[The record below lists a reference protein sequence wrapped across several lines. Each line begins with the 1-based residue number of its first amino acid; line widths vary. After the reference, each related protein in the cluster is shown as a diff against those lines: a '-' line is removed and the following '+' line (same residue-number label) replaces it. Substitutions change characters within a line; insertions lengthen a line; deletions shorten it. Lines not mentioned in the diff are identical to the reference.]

1 MKIPINTLFATLAF
15 FLFSC
20 QVEKKK
26 DLDFDEPLKEET
38 SVNEE
43 TSVDEDSQL
52 ESAAKEQEEYVSQS
66 TDPQTADNLRNFL
79 KSYTAADYEFLTE
92 NDKRF
97 QFYRVDLNDDGN
109 EEIFIRFMG
118 PYFCGSGG
126 CTFLLLDNYGEVIT
140 RFTVTR
146 APIFIEPTKVNGWSL
161 LLVRDSGVFKELTY
175 ENGSYPGNPSV
186 LPKAPYDAPSG
197 HATVMFDE
205 TFAKSK
211 TFEF

>member
-1 MKIPINTLFATLAF
+1 MKISTIALLAVLT
-15 FLFSC
+15 FLSNAC
-20 QVEKKK
+20 QPEKKK
-26 DLDFDEPLKEET
+26 DLNLDEPL
-38 SVNEE
+38 NEE
-43 TSVDEDSQL
+43 TLVDE
-52 ESAAKEQEEYVSQS
+52 ETPIETAREEQEGFVPQS
-66 TDPQTADNLRNFL
+66 TDPQTASNLQNFL
-79 KSYTAADYEFLTE
+79 KSYTQADYEFLTE

-109 EEIFIRFMG
+109 QEIFVRFMG

-126 CTFLLLDNYGEVIT
+126 CTFLLLDSYGEVIT

-146 APIFIEPTKVNGWSL
+146 APIFIEPKKVNGWSL
-161 LLVRDSGVFKELTY
+161 LLVRDSGVFKELVY